1 MELGESSHEVLPQVQ
16 STRRCCG
23 VLNSVAVN
31 QGLSETRPCLS
42 PVTSSGYFAGSWK
55 CLERQNVRSMMTEPA
70 QLSDEDLLDR
80 AHQLR
85 LLALRGHLD
94 ARGPAHEH
102 EREVRR
108 RFGSD
113 STTSSVPL
121 EPVPAKKRMFWRL
134 WNKVGQD

>member
-1 MELGESSHEVLPQVQ
+1 
-16 STRRCCG
+16 
-23 VLNSVAVN
+23 
-31 QGLSETRPCLS
+31 
-42 PVTSSGYFAGSWK
+42 
-55 CLERQNVRSMMTEPA
+55 MMTEPA

-108 RFGSD
+108 RFNSG
-113 STTSSVPL
+113 STTLGIPL
-121 EPVPAKKRMFWRL
+121 EYAPPKKRPFWRI
-134 WNKVGQD
+134 W

>member
-1 MELGESSHEVLPQVQ
+1 
-16 STRRCCG
+16 
-23 VLNSVAVN
+23 
-31 QGLSETRPCLS
+31 
-42 PVTSSGYFAGSWK
+42 
-55 CLERQNVRSMMTEPA
+55 MMTEPA

-108 RFGSD
+108 RFAG
-113 STTSSVPL
+113 STTMGAPL
-121 EPVPAKKRMFWRL
+121 EAARPKKRPFWRL
-134 WNKVGQD
+134 W

>member
-1 MELGESSHEVLPQVQ
+1 
-16 STRRCCG
+16 
-23 VLNSVAVN
+23 
-31 QGLSETRPCLS
+31 
-42 PVTSSGYFAGSWK
+42 
-55 CLERQNVRSMMTEPA
+55 MTEPA

-108 RFGSD
+108 TFGSD

-121 EPVPAKKRMFWRL
+121 EPVPAKKRVFWRL
-134 WNKVGQD
+134 WNKLGQE

>member
-1 MELGESSHEVLPQVQ
+1 
-16 STRRCCG
+16 
-23 VLNSVAVN
+23 
-31 QGLSETRPCLS
+31 
-42 PVTSSGYFAGSWK
+42 
-55 CLERQNVRSMMTEPA
+55 MTEPA

-108 RFGSD
+108 RVGVSNTD
-113 STTSSVPL
+113 SAPL
-121 EPVPAKKRMFWRL
+121 EATVSRRSFWKFWSPEKR
-134 WNKVGQD
+134 